1 MISSSFAELGQFMRT
16 SPALLWMSFM
26 LFSAAKQFRIFTIG
40 IAISL
45 SPGITLAKDTA
56 AQEIKKREIPF
67 LTSRNRTTWP
77 EPSKFFG
84 DERSSISAGWCAV
97 RALDLSIFNPLT
109 DAAPSFIR
117 EELLS
122 LDDVR
127 ETDRGAVFAELGT
140 EASSGSPT
148 LYIHG
153 YNISFEKGCRRAIL
167 LKENAGLDNGFLWFS
182 WPSDG
187 VLTNY
192 THDEADLY
200 WSVPDIADTILELDQ
215 RFGADK
221 VNLVAHSLGARGL
234 ALALYEAAYR
244 KPEIRFKNVVLL
256 APDMD
261 FGVFQRLLPRIRP
274 LTDNLTIYA
283 TSGDIPLAL
292 SAQLHGYPR
301 LGETGS
307 DFSALEGVEV
317 IDLSELP
324 NDSPTGHLNHIY
336 SPQVGADLNQLLN
349 ENKAAADRTGLQKSG
364 ENMWILAGE

>member
-1 MISSSFAELGQFMRT
+1 M
-16 SPALLWMSFM
+16 P
-26 LFSAAKQFRIFTIG
+26 FSAAKQFRIILIG
-40 IAISL
+40 VALAL
-45 SPGITLAKDTA
+45 SPGSSP
-56 AQEIKKREIPF
+56 AQDKPAPEVKKREISF
-67 LTSRNRTTWP
+67 VTSRNKTGSSDP
-77 EPSKFFG
+77 AKSYG
-84 DERSSISAGWCAV
+84 DERSNISAGWCSV
-97 RALDLSIFNPLT
+97 RELDLSIFNPLT

-122 LDDVR
+122 LDEVQ
-127 ETDRGAVFAELGT
+127 ETALDTVLTDLRTAVGDDA
-140 EASSGSPT
+140 PT

-167 LKENAGLDNGFLWFS
+167 LKENASLHSGFLWFS

-192 THDEADLY
+192 TRDEADLY
-200 WSVPDIADTILELDQ
+200 WSVPDIADTILGLDE

-234 ALALYEAAYR
+234 ALALYEIAYR
-244 KPEIRFKNVVLL
+244 KPDARFRNVVLL

-274 LTDNLTIYA
+274 LADNLTIYA

-307 DFSALEGVEV
+307 DFAALEGVEI

-324 NDSPTGHLNHIY
+324 NDSPTGHLNHLY
-336 SPQVGADLNQLLN
+336 SPQVGADLNLLLN
-349 ENKAAADRTGLQKSG
+349 ENKTAANRTSLRKNG
-364 ENMWILAGE
+364 ENTWILAPR